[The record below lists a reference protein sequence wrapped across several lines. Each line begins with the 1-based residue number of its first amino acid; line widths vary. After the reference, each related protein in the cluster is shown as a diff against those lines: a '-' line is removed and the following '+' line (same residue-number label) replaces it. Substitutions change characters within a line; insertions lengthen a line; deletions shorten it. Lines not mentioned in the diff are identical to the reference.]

1 MTNEGWRQ
9 GAVESRMSV
18 SGAATPSAAK
28 AEDGMGKGQPKKQA
42 QHEGSPGAASGRE
55 LA

>member
-9 GAVESRMSV
+9 GEVESRMSI
-18 SGAATPSAAK
+18 SGAVTPSVAN
-28 AEDGMGKGQPKKQA
+28 AEDRMGKGQPKKHA
-42 QHEGSPGAASGRE
+42 PHEGSPGAASGRE